1 VSDDD
6 RTKEELKQELRDRD
20 LPVSG
25 TKQELLDRL
34 EEAEA
39 GEGADDGDEATEDE
53 ARGEQDAE
61 ERGGDTGGG
70 ATGSGGGR
78 RGLKPMQ
85 VARLAAQQLRML
97 TGREVEGAAGL
108 ERADEG
114 WRVLLEVLEVARV
127 PRSTDVLGV
136 YEVTVDAEGDVVSY
150 ERLRRYVRAQA
161 GDDQ

>member
-6 RTKEELKQELRDRD
+6 RTKEELKKELRDRD

-39 GEGADDGDEATEDE
+39 DEGDDGDGRDETTEPREDE
-53 ARGEQDAE
+53 QQRERDEGGS
-61 ERGGDTGGG
+61 RGGGGQ
-70 ATGSGGGR
+70 

-97 TGREVEGAAGL
+97 TGRDVEGAAGL
-108 ERADEG
+108 ERADDG
-114 WRVLLEVLEVARV
+114 WRVLLEVVEVARV
-127 PRSTDVLGV
+127 PRATDVIGV
-136 YEVTVDAEGDVVSY
+136 YEVTVDADGDLVSY
-150 ERLRRYVRAQA
+150 DRIRRYVRAQA

>member
-6 RTKEELKQELRDRD
+6 RTKEELKQELRDHD

-39 GEGADDGDEATEDE
+39 DAGGDGDDEAAEPREDE
-53 ARGEQDAE
+53 QQR
-61 ERGGDTGGG
+61 ERDQGGSRSD
-70 ATGSGGGR
+70 GGR
-78 RGLKPMQ
+78 PGLKPMQ

-97 TGREVEGAAGL
+97 TGRDVEGAAGL
-108 ERADEG
+108 ERADDG
-114 WRVLLEVLEVARV
+114 WRVLLEVVEVARV
-127 PRSTDVLGV
+127 PRATDVIGV
-136 YEVTVDAEGDVVSY
+136 YEVTVDTDGDLVSY
-150 ERLRRYVRAQA
+150 DRIRRYVRAQA

>member
-25 TKQELLDRL
+25 TKQEMLDRL

-39 GEGADDGDEATEDE
+39 DDGGDEAAEPREDE
-53 ARGEQDAE
+53 QQRD
-61 ERGGDTGGG
+61 RDDGGSR
-70 ATGSGGGR
+70 SGGGQ

-85 VARLAAQQLRML
+85 IARLAAQQLRML
-97 TGREVEGAAGL
+97 TGRDVEGAAGL
-108 ERADEG
+108 ERADDG
-114 WRVLLEVLEVARV
+114 WRVLLEVVEVARV
-127 PRSTDVLGV
+127 PRATDVIGV
-136 YEVTVDAEGDVVSY
+136 YEVTVDADGDLVSY
-150 ERLRRYVRAQA
+150 DRIRRYVRAQA

>member
-6 RTKEELKQELRDRD
+6 RTVEELKDELRDRD

-39 GEGADDGDEATEDE
+39 EETDDQAETDD
-53 ARGEQDAE
+53 QDA
-61 ERGGDTGGG
+61 GGG
-70 ATGSGGGR
+70 SSSGQGKGI
-78 RGLKPMQ
+78 KPVQ
-85 VARLAAQQLRML
+85 VAALAARQLRLL

-108 ERADEG
+108 ERADDG

-127 PRSTDVLGV
+127 PRSTDVLGL
-136 YEVTVDAEGDVVSY
+136 YEVTVDADGDVVGY
-150 ERLRRYVRAQA
+150 ERLRRFVRGQA

>member
-1 VSDDD
+1 VSDD

-25 TKQELLDRL
+25 SKQELLDRL

-39 GEGADDGDEATEDE
+39 SDDGGD
-53 ARGEQDAE
+53 DAE
-61 ERGGDTGGG
+61 EPRGGDDEPRASDEGG
-70 ATGSGGGR
+70 TGSSGGQ

-97 TGREVEGAAGL
+97 TGRDVEGAAGL
-108 ERADEG
+108 ERADDG
-114 WRVLLEVLEVARV
+114 WRVLLEVVEVARV
-127 PRSTDVLGV
+127 PRATDVIGV
-136 YEVTVDAEGDVVSY
+136 YEVTVDADGDLVSY
-150 ERLRRYVRAQA
+150 DRIRRYVRGQA

>member
-6 RTKEELKQELRDRD
+6 RTKEELKKELRDRD

-39 GEGADDGDEATEDE
+39 DEDDDGDGGDEATEPREDE
-53 ARGEQDAE
+53 QQRDPDE
-61 ERGGDTGGG
+61 GGSR
-70 ATGSGGGR
+70 SGGGQ

-97 TGREVEGAAGL
+97 TGRDVEGAAGL
-108 ERADEG
+108 ERADDG
-114 WRVLLEVLEVARV
+114 WRVLLEVVEVARV
-127 PRSTDVLGV
+127 PRATDVIGV
-136 YEVTVDAEGDVVSY
+136 YEVTVDADGDLVSY
-150 ERLRRYVRAQA
+150 DRIRRYVRAQA